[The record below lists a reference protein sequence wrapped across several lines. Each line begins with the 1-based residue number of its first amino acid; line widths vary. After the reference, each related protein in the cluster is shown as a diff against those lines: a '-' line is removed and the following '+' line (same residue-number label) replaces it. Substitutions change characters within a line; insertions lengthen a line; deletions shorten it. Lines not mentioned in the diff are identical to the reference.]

1 MLLTDSLRPGGE
13 QLPGCYFYTTPQNR
27 LTYTRN
33 LNTGYMKPLLFL
45 LLFCLA
51 TTISLAQG
59 GSDEQEI
66 RHLMALQTEAWNKGN
81 IDDVMKGYWESDSLL
96 FIGKSGVTHGYRNT
110 LNNYKK
116 NYSDTAKMGKLFFD
130 ILEVR
135 KLSAGYCWVLGKWFL
150 KRSVGDVGGHY
161 TLLFRK
167 IKGRW
172 VIVAD
177 HSS

>member
-1 MLLTDSLRPGGE
+1 
-13 QLPGCYFYTTPQNR
+13 
-27 LTYTRN
+27 
-33 LNTGYMKPLLFL
+33 MKPISFL
-45 LLFCLA
+45 LLFCLMA
-51 TTISLAQG
+51 VISLAQDG
-59 GSDEQEI
+59 KFTPGDKDEQEI
-66 RHLMALQTEAWNKGN
+66 RALMARQNQAWNEGN
-81 IDDVMKGYWESDSLL
+81 IDAFMKGYWESDSLL
-96 FIGKSGVTHGYRNT
+96 FIGKSGVTHGYQNT
-110 LNNYKK
+110 LDNYKK
-116 NYSDTAKMGKLFFD
+116 SYSDTAKMGKLFFD

-135 KLSAGYCWVLGKWFL
+135 KLSPDYRWVLGKWFL